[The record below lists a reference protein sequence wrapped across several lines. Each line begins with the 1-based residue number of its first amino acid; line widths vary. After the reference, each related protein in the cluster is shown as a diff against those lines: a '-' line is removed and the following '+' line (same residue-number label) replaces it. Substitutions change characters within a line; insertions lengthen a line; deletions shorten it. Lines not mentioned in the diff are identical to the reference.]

1 MNAQNPA
8 GPQGTEEADLHVLLH
23 AVSTCSGLAVQQIIT
38 QKPHLLNMKGW
49 HGHTPLHKACLS
61 GDVNMVKLLC
71 EFGAD
76 TNIRNDF
83 QETPVHYAAKRG
95 IPTLVNILRYYG
107 AKLDARDTSGKT
119 PVHNAAQT
127 GSVYMLKY
135 FEEQGFGF
143 RDVDDSGQTPL
154 HCSCQFGHLEAFKF
168 LLKKGRTDPSIQ
180 DKEGNT
186 ALHICI
192 REGYAHGTWLL
203 IQYLGLS
210 CLQVPNRQGLTAQ
223 DILEQFETSKKPGHK
238 VIGPLLKELSKQPKN
253 KKQKGP
259 VGTWYFNLLMP
270 TVLYALA
277 ILLAEFVIYD
287 YQGVVF
293 LFAVGFIVRTA
304 SRASHRLNHVS
315 RWSNPLFAGT
325 FAAGMLHTMLLA
337 YCKIMPDVFGSLE
350 FYLIILLNIGQI
362 YLYYQLLKADPGVVT
377 SSIADE
383 KTGQPMTLTQL
394 CDSIAPLDQFCTDC
408 EIVRMKTTKHCKLCE
423 RCYYRMDHH
432 CLFLLKCIGYKNHA
446 RFVWFIIMTV
456 FNMGYFL
463 VKAVMYSLVKYN
475 ALTYSEI
482 AIRMFQVEG
491 WMISMICL
499 NIVSA
504 IWATNLIHYQLN
516 VVSRGHTSYF
526 QRDVSTL
533 TPMEKVTNVIN
544 FLLGKPLIL
553 SDLDFNLPKKNLD
566 LDRNYVH
573 NV

>member
-168 LLKKGRTDPSIQ
+168 LLKKG
-180 DKEGNT
+180 
-186 ALHICI
+186 
-192 REGYAHGTWLL
+192 
-203 IQYLGLS
+203 
-210 CLQVPNRQGLTAQ
+210 
-223 DILEQFETSKKPGHK
+223 

-337 YCKIMPDVFGSLE
+337 YCKIMPAVPYDVFGSLE